1 MAEITSGRAR
11 RMLSVGGLTTSV
23 GGSYLWQALKRPFQS
38 ASEQDRTLLETHV
51 RNAAKIVS
59 RSQELRGAF
68 MKLVQMLS
76 MRNDLLPP
84 EALDVLAT
92 VQSQV
97 PPMPYERVR
106 EVVIEDLGQP
116 PEALFEHFEPEA
128 FAAASLGQVHRA
140 RLPGGRTVAVK
151 VQYPG
156 VDATVRQDI
165 KNIRALITVFT
176 SIARDVMGQQVD
188 KDEVAEELEARLA
201 EELDY
206 RAEAQ
211 NLERFRALL
220 ADDPEVVVPRV
231 FPARSGRRVLTMQYL
246 RGYPLSDLLLPGV
259 DQGLKDWLALK
270 LFRLLWRQV
279 LELGALHGDPHPGNY
294 LVTHHP
300 RLGLL
305 DFGSVRFFEPAI
317 RRGYL
322 RLARGILAGDD
333 AEMAAACG
341 DLGYQGGD
349 PEALVRIL
357 HVVCEPLEH
366 DTEYDARNYDLV
378 ERGWRIQQIA
388 FAHKQLGAAPGHQV
402 LLLRALAGLD
412 AHLKALGAVHNYR
425 RLFAEVVEAA
435 AARHREE
442 DA

>member
-1 MAEITSGRAR
+1 MADLTSGRAR

-23 GGSYLWQALKRPFQS
+23 GSSYLWQALKRPFQS
-38 ASEQDRTLLETHV
+38 ASEKEQSLLETHV

-84 EALDVLAT
+84 EALEVLAT

-97 PPMPYERVR
+97 PPMPWERVR
-106 EVVIEDLGQP
+106 EVLAADLGQP
-116 PEALFEHFEPEA
+116 PEALFEDFEPDA

-165 KNIRALITVFT
+165 KNIRALITVMMG
-176 SIARDVMGQQVD
+176 IGEALGQQVD
-188 KDEVAEELEARLA
+188 KEEVIAELEARLA

-206 RAEAQ
+206 QNEAR
-211 NLERFRALL
+211 NMERFRALL

-231 FPARSGRRVLTMQYL
+231 FPERSGRRVLTMQYL
-246 RGYPLSDLLLPGV
+246 RGYPLSELMLPGV
-259 DQGLKDWLALK
+259 DQAMKDWIALK
-270 LFRLLWRQV
+270 LFRLMWRQV
-279 LELGALHGDPHPGNY
+279 LDLGALHGDPQPGNY

-322 RLARGILAGDD
+322 RMARGILAGDD
-333 AEMAAACG
+333 AEMMAACR
-341 DLGYQGGD
+341 DLGYRGGD
-349 PEALVRIL
+349 LEAVVRIL

-366 DTEYDARNYDLV
+366 DVEYDARNYDLV

-388 FAHKQLGAAPGHQV
+388 FEHKQLGAAPGHQV

-412 AHLKALGAVHNYR
+412 ANLKALGAVHNYR

-435 AARHREE
+435 AVRHAQE